1 MIIRSWRA
9 IAATQA
15 VVDEYTAHLQ
25 ASTFKEMAALEGNL
39 GASLSKKQVG
49 DKFELLYLSYWTDME
64 AVKRFAGDNSLE
76 DAIVKPST
84 QKRLES
90 WDPKVEYFEI
100 CGHSGTCPGG
110 LLA

>member
-9 IAATQA
+9 VAASQA
-15 VVDEYTAHLQ
+15 VVDEYTAHLE
-25 ASTFKEMAALEGNL
+25 ASTFKEMASLEGNL

-49 DKFELLYLSYWTDME
+49 DKFELLYLSYWRDMD
-64 AVKRFAGDNSLE
+64 AVKLFSGDKPLE

-100 CGHSGTCPGG
+100 CGHSGTFQG
-110 LLA
+110 AINA